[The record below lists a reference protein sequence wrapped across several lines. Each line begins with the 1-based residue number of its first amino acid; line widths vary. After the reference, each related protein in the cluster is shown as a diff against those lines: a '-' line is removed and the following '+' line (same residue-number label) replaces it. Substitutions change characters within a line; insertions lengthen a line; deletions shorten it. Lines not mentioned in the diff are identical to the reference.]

1 MPIHYIYLTI
11 AVITET
17 IGTAAIQ
24 ASEQFTRFWPTT
36 LIIVAYIVSFY
47 FMSLTLK
54 YMQVSVVYARWSGLG
69 IVLIGFFGW
78 VVFKQSLDFGAIAGM
93 ALIIAGVVVINVFSS
108 SATH

>member
-1 MPIHYIYLTI
+1 MPVHYIYLTI

-24 ASEQFTRFWPTT
+24 ASEQFTRFWPST
-36 LIIVAYIVSFY
+36 LIVVAYITSFY

-54 YMQVSVVYARWSGLG
+54 YMQVSVVYAIWSGLG
-69 IVLIGFFGW
+69 IVLIAVIGW
-78 VVFKQSLDFGAIAGM
+78 LVFKQTLDAGALAGM
-93 ALIIAGVVVINVFSS
+93 ALIIAGVIVINLFSN

>member
-54 YMQVSVVYARWSGLG
+54 YMQVSVVYAIWSGLG

>member
-1 MPIHYIYLTI
+1 MPVYYFYLLV

-24 ASEQFTRFWPTT
+24 TSEQFTKFCPSV
-36 LIIVAYIVSFY
+36 LIVVSYAISFY

-54 YMQVSVVYARWSGLG
+54 YMQVSVVYAIWSGLG
-69 IVLIGFFGW
+69 IVLIGIIGW
-78 VVFKQSLDFGAIAGM
+78 VVFKQALDFGAIAGM
-93 ALIIAGVVVINVFSS
+93 ALIIAGVVVINLFSN

>member
-36 LIIVAYIVSFY
+36 LIVVAYIISFY

-54 YMQVSVVYARWSGLG
+54 YMQVSVVYAIWSGLG
-69 IVLIGFFGW
+69 IVMIGLIGW
-78 VVFKQSLDFGAIAGM
+78 VVFKQSLDIGAITGM
-93 ALIIAGVVVINVFSS
+93 VLIIAGVVVINLFSS

>member
-1 MPIHYIYLTI
+1 MPIHYIYLII

-24 ASEQFTRFWPTT
+24 SSEQFTRFWPSA
-36 LIIVAYIVSFY
+36 LLIVAYITSFY

-54 YMQVSVVYARWSGLG
+54 YMQVSVVYAIWSGLG
-69 IVLIGFFGW
+69 IVFIAIIGW
-78 VVFKQSLDFGAIAGM
+78 IVFKQSLDFGAIAGM
-93 ALIIAGVVVINVFSS
+93 ALIIAGVVVINLFSS

>member
-1 MPIHYIYLTI
+1 MPIHYVYLTI

-24 ASEQFTRFWPTT
+24 ASEQFTRFWPSL
-36 LIIVAYIVSFY
+36 LIVVAYVISFY

-54 YMQVSVVYARWSGLG
+54 YMQVSVVYAIWSGLG
-69 IVLIGFFGW
+69 IVLIGVIGW

-93 ALIIAGVVVINVFSS
+93 ALIIAGVVVINLFSN

>member
-1 MPIHYIYLTI
+1 MPIHYVYLLI

-17 IGTAAIQ
+17 IGTASMQ
-24 ASEQFTRFWPTT
+24 ASEQFTRFWPSV
-36 LIIVAYIVSFY
+36 LLVVAYGVSFY

-54 YMQVSVVYARWSGLG
+54 YMQVSVVYAIWSGLG

-78 VVFKQSLDFGAIAGM
+78 VVFKQSLDFAAIAGM
-93 ALIIAGVVVINVFSS
+93 ALIVAGVVIINVFSN